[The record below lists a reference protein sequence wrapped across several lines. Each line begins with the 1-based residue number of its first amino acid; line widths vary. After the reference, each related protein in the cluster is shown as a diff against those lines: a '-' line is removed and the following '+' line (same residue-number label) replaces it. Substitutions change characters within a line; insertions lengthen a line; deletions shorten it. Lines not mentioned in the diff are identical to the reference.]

1 MVDSKNIKIY
11 HIYLPF
17 IVTVDVVEVVV
28 VVVVVVVVG
37 QSDIS
42 HRPASVE
49 FPGQFSSPPKSG
61 SLQARALSQVPW
73 PQEALHSDHW
83 PHACHSAFSAARIF
97 LVQEYY
103 KESQYLRI
111 LISRSDQPL

>member
-1 MVDSKNIKIY
+1 MDGKYKWMVDSKNIKIY

-73 PQEALHSDHW
+73 PQEALHWDHW
-83 PHACHSAFSAARIF
+83 PHACHSAFSSTRIF
-97 LVQEYY
+97 LQVQE
-103 KESQYLRI
+103 
-111 LISRSDQPL
+111 